1 MGLKRIFLDFT
12 KMAESK
18 QDSIRLLYE
27 EKSELQEKISNLSDL
42 LLWNEDVK
50 GDPMQKTLIE
60 QQLDSM
66 ALYSVNLTQRILYLQ
81 QGSVF
86 WMNQK
91 EV

>member
-12 KMAESK
+12 KMTESK

-60 QQLDSM
+60 QQIDSM

-81 QGSVF
+81 QGSDF

>member
-81 QGSVF
+81 QGSGF

>member
-50 GDPMQKTLIE
+50 GDPMQKTLIK

-81 QGSVF
+81 QGSDF